1 MSSPQITLL
10 AEDDDIALYNV
21 KSFSDD
27 AVEYGVD
34 IDKNEGTCF
43 CTCPDFQY
51 RKQTERWGG
60 ARIDDSEHHCKHI
73 REVLYGNY

>member
-10 AEDDDIALYNV
+10 AENEEYEFYRVA
-21 KSFSDD
+21 SFSD
-27 AVEYGVD
+27 ENINYGVD
-34 IDKNEGTCF
+34 IDKVERTCF
-43 CTCPDFQY
+43 CDCPHFIN
-51 RKQTERWGG
+51 RLQTEKWGG